1 VKPLVPLMPS
11 NCPEGTLGFAD
22 LITLTMA
29 ALKGD
34 PSMVA
39 VMTLSV
45 DGPMEVGTVAVAVVP

>member
-1 VKPLVPLMPS
+1 MAS

-22 LITLTMA
+22 LITLTMV
-29 ALKGD
+29 ALKGA